1 MGEIIEINSTCHVV
15 IVTFGA
21 VKKLALNENQLF
33 EVT

>member
-15 IVTFGA
+15 IV
-21 VKKLALNENQLF
+21 KKLALNENQLF